1 MQATGS
7 TSTKRGPD
15 DPADGLHPVLHVTLR
30 TGHEQEPLG
39 AGRHLLP
46 LPGTTCK
53 TGRHRLTP
61 GTGPCADTAP
71 SPGPLQPHTVIVSL
85 PAVGREGRLSANFSN
100 SPALGST
107 SAAQPFNPH
116 TCRGALSGDF
126 SFSLVIFLY
135 RIGII
140 KPPGA
145 LFHKA
150 YRLEAR
156 LEVRAQGEIPNF
168 CTVPAPS
175 HTRTPT

>member
-61 GTGPCADTAP
+61 GTLCQHGALP
-71 SPGPLQPHTVIVSL
+71 SPSPASHRHRVI
-85 PAVGREGRLSANFSN
+85 AGREGRLSANFSN

-107 SAAQPFNPH
+107 SAAQPFKPH

-150 YRLEAR
+150 YRWEAR

-168 CTVPAPS
+168 CPVPAPS
-175 HTRTPT
+175 LTRTPT